1 MKNKVVYWCTL
12 YFVDSLIGNT
22 GVRKRLQN
30 IFRSSKCPHAF
41 ILAGPRGV
49 GKFSFV
55 LGAARDLLNAGGGG
69 HPDLHVI
76 KKEDVA
82 WSSNPALQR
91 KKQTNIP
98 LDLLRE
104 RMIGG
109 TTSDGV
115 KHGAVVY
122 RTPALGDKKVFI
134 IDEAELLD
142 ESGQNALLKTLEEPP
157 KDTLIFLITP
167 REDRLLQTVVSRCH
181 LYSFGPLN
189 RDEMLR
195 WSSGVGKSG
204 VMSDWLCDWSL
215 GSPGVYEE
223 GEFSGVECL
232 FNDINPFLQNPN
244 STDTIAVVGRIN
256 EYLNN
261 RQDVVLSENP
271 NVSKEAVN
279 RRGVELL
286 LRVFGW
292 QSKQMIHNGVGV
304 GVLCSEMIS
313 NIEQQGYANISTKVL
328 VESLVVRWRGLCS

>member
-1 MKNKVVYWCTL
+1 MDN
-12 YFVDSLIGNT
+12 LIGNT
-22 GVRKRLQN
+22 GVRERLQN
-30 IFRSSKCPHAF
+30 VLRSSRCPHAF

-55 LGAARDLLNAGGGG
+55 LGAARDLLNVGGGG

-98 LDLLRE
+98 LDLLKE

-115 KHGAVVY
+115 KHGATVY
-122 RTPALGDKKVFI
+122 RTPTLGDKKVFI

-157 KDTLIFLITP
+157 KDTLIFLITA
-167 REDRLLQTVVSRCH
+167 REDLLLQTVVSRCH
-181 LYSFGPLN
+181 MYSFGPLN
-189 RDEMLR
+189 HDEMLG
-195 WSSGVGKSG
+195 WLEGMGKGGV
-204 VMSDWLCDWSL
+204 VSDWLCDWSL

-223 GEFSGVECL
+223 GELSGVACL
-232 FNDINPFLQNPN
+232 FNDINPFLQNPK
-244 STDTIAVVGRIN
+244 STDTVAVVERIN
-256 EYLNN
+256 EYLSS
-261 RQDVVLSENP
+261 RQGVILSENP
-271 NVSKEAVN
+271 NASKEAVN

-292 QSKQMIHNGVGV
+292 QSKHLISSGVGL

-328 VESLVVRWRGLCS
+328 IESLVVRWKQLFSEHNKPVI